1 MKLCLLLKMLFYKRL
16 FVPFAALILAVVLFL
31 VIQDFKGDYTNHLFK
46 DPYVYTSLKSTL
58 GDAIDWKNKDFD
70 DTSWE
75 ESIPHEATHY
85 WLRIHYDFSKKPL
98 TKKPAGIMINGLLGS
113 YEVYWNGQLIGSNGV
128 YSISKLKE
136 IPGSIDASFLIP
148 EQLLVSSEHTLA
160 IRVSNHYK
168 QRVRNSPYVR
178 IVEYRNN
185 DFAPQL
191 LFMHVIAGIA
201 LIISIY
207 YFLTFFST
215 YRENTYLFFALI
227 TLLVSFLIFIEYSR
241 QYIDFPHTWQYPRLL
256 TISGLVISITL
267 LISNYFLEILKLSH
281 KWVFNSLQVC
291 FIIFTLLSVSDFDKQ
306 TFYLVSAASI
316 IGFLSTLY
324 GYIRNIDGWE
334 YALFSLIPFILIS
347 FFFVPFF
354 YDLLLFLSFV
364 PFIFIQ
370 LLWLNKRLN
379 RQKRDYERYMLES
392 SRLQTELLKRNIQ
405 PHFILNTLNSLISW
419 VDESPKVAIRF
430 IETLA
435 EEFKILSDFT
445 SKQMVP
451 IRDELDLCT
460 THLELMSY
468 RNEKVYH
475 LDKSVSDLNLSIP
488 PAILLT
494 ILENGLTHNLNSEKE
509 ISFKVSQNF
518 QGSKAIITLFSPGHD
533 IERSDNKED
542 GTGIKYI
549 KARLT
554 ESYGNDWKFDSNRT
568 EDGWKSVIIIPI
580 R

>member
-1 MKLCLLLKMLFYKRL
+1 MLFHKKYL
-16 FVPFAALILAVVLFL
+16 VPFAAFIKAVILFT
-31 VIQDFKGDYTNHLFK
+31 VIQYFKNDYINRFFK
-46 DPYVYTSLKSTL
+46 DPYTFESLKSIA
-58 GDAIDWKNKDFD
+58 GDSIGWKDKAYD

-75 ESIPHEATHY
+75 TSIPHEVTRY
-85 WLRIHYDFSKKPL
+85 WLRVHYDFTNRPI
-98 TKKPAGIMINGLLGS
+98 TFRPVGVMINGLLGS

-128 YSISKLKE
+128 YAVSKTGE
-136 IPGSIDASFLIP
+136 IPGNIDASFLIP
-148 EQLLVSSEHTLA
+148 EQLLTFGTHTLA

-168 QRVRNSPYVR
+168 QRVSNSPYIR
-178 IVEYRNN
+178 IVEYRNSG
-185 DFAPQL
+185 FAFQL
-191 LFMHVIAGIA
+191 LFMHMIAGIA

-215 YRENTYLFFALI
+215 YRENAYLLFALI
-227 TLLVSFLIFIEYSR
+227 TLLVSCLIFIEYAR
-241 QYIDFPHTWQYPRLL
+241 QYIDFPHTWQYYRLKI
-256 TISGLVISITL
+256 ISGLVVGITL
-267 LISNYFLEILKLSH
+267 LVSNYFLEVLKLSR
-281 KWVFNSLQVC
+281 KWIFNSLQLLFVI
-291 FIIFTLLSVSDFDKQ
+291 FILSFVSDYDQQ
-306 TFYLVSAASI
+306 TFYLVLAASTV
-316 IGFLSTLY
+316 GFLSTLH
-324 GYIRNIDGWE
+324 GYIKNIDGWE

-347 FFFVPFF
+347 FFFLPFY
-354 YDLLLFLSFV
+354 YDLLLFLSFA

-370 LLWLNKRLN
+370 LLWLNKRLK
-379 RQKRDYERYMLES
+379 RQKREYERYRLES

-419 VDESPKVAIRF
+419 VEESPKVAIRF

-435 EEFKILSDFT
+435 EEFRILSGFT

-451 IRDELDLCT
+451 IKDELDLCM

-475 LDKSVSDLNLSIP
+475 LDQSISDLDLNIP

-494 ILENGLTHNLNSEKE
+494 ILENGLTHNLNTQNEITFE
-509 ISFKVSQNF
+509 ISQIFSE
-518 QGSKAIITLFSPGHD
+518 SKAIIVFFSPGQNIKRLD
-533 IERSDNKED
+533 KKED

-554 ESYGNDWKFDSNRT
+554 ESYGKDWQFASNST
-568 EDGWKSVIIIPI
+568 ENGWQSIITIPI